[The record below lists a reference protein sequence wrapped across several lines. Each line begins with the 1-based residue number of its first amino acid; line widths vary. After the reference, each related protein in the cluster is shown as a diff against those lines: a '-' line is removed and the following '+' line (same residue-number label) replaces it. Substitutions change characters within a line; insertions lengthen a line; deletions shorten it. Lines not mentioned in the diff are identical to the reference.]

1 LEPPNVFGAPQW
13 SNYQARVLC
22 AVISNRTLQISGNQ
36 REQPSFPLTDYQY
49 QTSASSADRAVTER
63 APAARELQT
72 FRKLSTEFF
81 ATEIPRDY
89 VAELFFFILISGI
102 ATWPII
108 SSMVAIT
115 RLVRNY

>member
-1 LEPPNVFGAPQW
+1 MKPTTQV
-13 SNYQARVLC
+13 S
-22 AVISNRTLQISGNQ
+22 SNQ
-36 REQPSFPLTDYQY
+36 RRQRSFPQTDYQY
-49 QTSASSADRAVTER
+49 QTNALSADRAVATKT
-63 APAARELQT
+63 AAARELQT

-81 ATEIPRDY
+81 ATEIPRDF

-102 ATWPII
+102 AAWPII

>member
-1 LEPPNVFGAPQW
+1 MK
-13 SNYQARVLC
+13 S
-22 AVISNRTLQISGNQ
+22 TTQISSNQQNQ
-36 REQPSFPLTDYQY
+36 RSFPLTDYQY
-49 QTSASSADRAVTER
+49 QTSAQSADRAKKT
-63 APAARELQT
+63 PSARELQN

-89 VAELFFFILISGI
+89 IAELALFIVITGI
-102 ATWPII
+102 AAWPIV

>member
-1 LEPPNVFGAPQW
+1 MKPTP
-13 SNYQARVLC
+13 
-22 AVISNRTLQISGNQ
+22 QISSNQ
-36 REQPSFPLTDYQY
+36 RKQRSFPLTDYQY
-49 QTSASSADRAVTER
+49 QTSASSADRAAATKM
-63 APAARELQT
+63 PAARELQT

-81 ATEIPRDY
+81 ATEIPREY
-89 VAELFFFILISGI
+89 VAELFFFILITGI

>member
-1 LEPPNVFGAPQW
+1 MKPTP
-13 SNYQARVLC
+13 
-22 AVISNRTLQISGNQ
+22 QISSNERSQ
-36 REQPSFPLTDYQY
+36 RTFPLTDYPY
-49 QTSASSADRAVTER
+49 QATASADRAVAR
-63 APAARELQT
+63 KAPTARELET

-81 ATEIPRDY
+81 ATEISRDY
-89 VAELFFFILISGI
+89 VAELFFFILITGI

>member
-1 LEPPNVFGAPQW
+1 MKPTP
-13 SNYQARVLC
+13 
-22 AVISNRTLQISGNQ
+22 QISSNEQDQ
-36 REQPSFPLTDYQY
+36 RSFPLTDYQY
-49 QTSASSADRAVTER
+49 QTSTLLADRAVAKKT
-63 APAARELQT
+63 PSARELQT

-89 VAELFFFILISGI
+89 VAELFLFILITGI
-102 ATWPII
+102 AAWPII

>member
-1 LEPPNVFGAPQW
+1 MKPTP
-13 SNYQARVLC
+13 
-22 AVISNRTLQISGNQ
+22 QISSEQ
-36 REQPSFPLTDYQY
+36 RKQRSFPLTDYQY
-49 QTSASSADRAVTER
+49 RTSTLSAGRAIAKKTPS
-63 APAARELQT
+63 ALELKT

-89 VAELFFFILISGI
+89 VAELFFFILITGI